1 MKKRISTLAA
11 LAVIAGSFAGPSGA
25 QASLPTGGGCSYH
38 MSTGPSTAG
47 YWVATCS
54 YTWNGRTY
62 TSSSNNLP

>member
-11 LAVIAGSFAGPSGA
+11 LAVILGSFAGPSGA

-38 MSTGPSTAG
+38 KFTHGKMAG
-47 YWVATCS
+47 YWVATCD
-54 YTWNGRTY
+54 YTWNGVTN